1 MSTQLLKYI
10 TFSLS
15 LLICVNSLSQNK
27 DDINDKILNN
37 YKVAVSLLNDHPD
50 SSIQILSQNLAYDIA
65 DSSLRKK
72 HINIRGIA
80 YYYSAQYKEALND
93 LFQVLAYAKRVNDS
107 SEQISARSN
116 ISLVLGDMGNNSQA
130 LKYLIEC
137 ERLIEDELQY
147 PYIYTNLG
155 YIYENLEEHKIALE
169 YHSKSFYID
178 SVVGDSVGLA
188 LDYINIGVQYLK
200 LGNYAEAEK
209 NLIKGRDFSQ
219 KFKDQR
225 SLCLS
230 FLNLGSLELEKKNFD
245 LAIEYLNQC
254 LEIAR
259 ATENFRLVVKAQTDK
274 ADALGH
280 GLNEVEAAIRVAK
293 NGLQIAK
300 WHNIASEGL
309 DLNYIL
315 FKLHKQYGD
324 SEAAIEYLE
333 KFNQVKDSLD
343 KINRSREFI
352 AYELEYRF
360 EKEVLKDSL
369 EHAQILNLKDIE
381 IKKQEE
387 TVSQKNK
394 QLFAGIIG
402 LVLFSVLSLL
412 LFRRY
417 RITKKQKKVISTQ
430 KENLEL
436 KSKEIS
442 DSISYAE
449 RIQQTI
455 LPHLDELPNFIKDR
469 FVFFKPKDIV
479 SGDFYWIEGKGNKLF
494 MAVADCTG
502 HGVPG
507 AMVSVVCSRALTRS
521 VKEENITDVD
531 KILNRSREIIINQFL
546 SNSGSVKDGMDICLI
561 SIEKKDTH
569 FNIEYAGAYNPLMV
583 ISGKDNSSDINE
595 FERLT
600 DDEISLYEIPPNKQP
615 VGFSF
620 DPHPFSKKTFKLPP
634 SSRLYLCTDG
644 YQDQFGGANGKK
656 FRRSQI
662 RNILLKENKL
672 TLEKQKAFLIDRL
685 EEWMINEEQVDD
697 ICLMAIELQ

>member
-1 MSTQLLKYI
+1 MTTQLLKYLLVL
-10 TFSLS
+10 SS
-15 LLICVNSLSQNK
+15 LLILTSSLAQDK
-27 DDINDKILNN
+27 EGTNDNILDN
-37 YKVAVSLLNDHPD
+37 YELAVSLLNDRPD
-50 SSIQILSQNLAYDIA
+50 SSIQLLSENLTHDIA

-93 LFQVLAYAKRVNDS
+93 LFQVLAYAKRINDS

-137 ERLIEDELQY
+137 ERLIEDELKY
-147 PYIYTNLG
+147 AYIFTNLG

-178 SVVGDSVGLA
+178 SVMGDSVGLA
-188 LDYINIGVQYLK
+188 LDYINIGVQHLK
-200 LGNYAEAEK
+200 LGNFSEAKK
-209 NLIKGRDFSQ
+209 NFIKGRDLSQ

-230 FLNLGSLELEKKNFD
+230 LLNLGSLELENKNYD
-245 LAIEYLNQC
+245 LAIEYLDQC

-259 ATENFRLVVKAQTDK
+259 ATENYRLVVKAQTDK
-274 ADALGH
+274 ADALGI
-280 GLNEVEAAIRVAK
+280 GLNDVGAALSVAK
-293 NGLQIAK
+293 NGLKIAK
-300 WHNIASEGL
+300 LHNIASEGL
-309 DLNYIL
+309 ELNYLL
-315 FKLHKQYGD
+315 FKLNRLYGD
-324 SEAAIEYLE
+324 SESAIEYLE
-333 KFNQVKDSLD
+333 RYNRVKDSLD

-369 EHAQILNLKDIE
+369 EHAQILNLKDIK

-394 QLFAGIIG
+394 QIVAGIIG
-402 LVLFSVLSLL
+402 LILFSFLSLL

-417 RITKKQKKVISTQ
+417 RITQKQKKVISYQ

-449 RIQQTI
+449 RIQKTI
-455 LPHLDELPNFIKDR
+455 LPHLDELPEYIKDQ
-469 FVFFKPKDIV
+469 FVYFKPKDVV
-479 SGDFYWIEGKGNKLF
+479 SGDFYWMEKKGDKLF

-507 AMVSVVCSRALTRS
+507 AMVSVVCSRALTRT
-521 VKEENITDVD
+521 VIEEDITEVD
-531 KILNRSREIIINQFL
+531 KILDRSREIIINQFL
-546 SNSGSVKDGMDICLI
+546 SNSGAVKDGMDICLI
-561 SIEKKDTH
+561 SIEKEDSH
-569 FNIEYAGAYNPLMV
+569 FNLEFAGAYNPLML
-583 ISGKDNSSDINE
+583 IKSTDESSELNE
-595 FERLT
+595 FEKLT
-600 DDEISLYEIPPNKQP
+600 ANAVSLFEIPSNKQP

-620 DPHPFSKKTFKLPP
+620 DPHPFSKKTFKLQK
-634 SSRLYLCTDG
+634 SSRLYLFTDG
-644 YQDQFGGANGKK
+644 YQDQFGGENGKK

-662 RNILLKENKL
+662 RSILLNKNTL
-672 TLEKQKAFLIDRL
+672 TLEQQKSYLIDRL
-685 EEWMINEEQVDD
+685 EDWMTHEEQVDD
-697 ICLMAIELQ
+697 ICIMAIEL